1 MSVRGPVAASLV
13 ALAAA
18 VAPGSVVSVGA
29 AAPVASKVTVPN
41 VVGRL
46 QAPAQAQLRRA
57 HLRPSVVHVHSLRL
71 VGTVVA
77 ERPRAGAKVRTGSR
91 VALSVSSGPG
101 P

>member
-1 MSVRGPVAASLV
+1 MSIRGPVAASLLV
-13 ALAAA
+13 LTVGLAPAY
-18 VAPGSVVSVGA
+18 
-29 AAPVASKVTVPN
+29 AAPAAKTTVPN

-46 QAPAQAQLRRA
+46 QTPAQAQLRRA
-57 HLRPSVVHVHSLRL
+57 HLRPSVVHVHSLQL

-77 ERPRAGAKVRTGSR
+77 ENPRAGATVRTGSR